1 MSRLLILLLS
11 LCCVSGSAL
20 AQGKSGSHGGGPPS
34 SVPAGGSAPASPP
47 SGGSGGS
54 ASPSLGSSSSAVP
67 VSVPTS
73 TTAAVG
79 GTPTATTLPALPA
92 LPSGSGLPA
101 TPSLV
106 PPSPGSAADCVRD
119 GRCTAKPGEAGKCQ

>member
-34 SVPAGGSAPASPP
+34 SVPAATPAPASPP
-47 SGGSGGS
+47 SGGSGGGG
-54 ASPSLGSSSSAVP
+54 APSTGSSVSTLPASA
-67 VSVPTS
+67 PTPS
-73 TTAAVG
+73 IAGSG
-79 GTPTATTLPALPA
+79 GAPTATTLPALPA

-101 TPSLV
+101 SPALV
-106 PPSPGSAADCVRD
+106 PPSPGSAADCARD
-119 GRCTAKPGEAGKCQ
+119 SRGMAKAGESGKCQ